1 MIGTLYN
8 FYTNRRYISQNGTT
22 FVAEFWLFTEMVSVL
37 FVNFLYFSP
46 IVPFLLQNFA
56 VFPNGTFSVGI
67 FCVQIGAEFSQI
79 VPFLLVNFYNFLK

>member
-8 FYTNRRYISQNGTT
+8 FLQIGGTFPKMVPLLLPNFGSSLKWYQ
-22 FVAEFWLFTEMVSVL
+22 FVCD
-37 FVNFLYFSP
+37 FLYFSP

-56 VFPNGTFSVGI
+56 VFPNSTFSVGI
-67 FCVQIGAEFSQI
+67 FYVQIGAKFSQM